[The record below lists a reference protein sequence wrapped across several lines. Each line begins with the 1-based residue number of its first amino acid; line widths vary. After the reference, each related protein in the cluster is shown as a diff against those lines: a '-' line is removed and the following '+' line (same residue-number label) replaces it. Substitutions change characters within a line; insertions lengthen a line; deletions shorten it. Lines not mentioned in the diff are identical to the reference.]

1 MNPDFLI
8 SEKHT
13 SDGVVYI
20 VLPTHISALNWLFAR
35 VTETERRKMS
45 AHLVGDRFAQFK
57 QQAAASDMS
66 FHHSFSA
73 GVEPGQIQ

>member
-1 MNPDFLI
+1 MRPDFII

-13 SDGVVYI
+13 AEGSVYI

-35 VTETERRKMS
+35 VTAAERRQMS

-57 QQAAASDMS
+57 QEAAASDMS

-73 GVEPGQIQ
+73 AAEPEQIQ